1 MRTSN
6 LVICSVLEAK
16 LELAQYI
23 DEELGEVKCDVKAD
37 DVLLSM
43 KRCQASILMLF
54 SVAVSG

>member
-1 MRTSN
+1 M
-6 LVICSVLEAK
+6 VICSVLEAK